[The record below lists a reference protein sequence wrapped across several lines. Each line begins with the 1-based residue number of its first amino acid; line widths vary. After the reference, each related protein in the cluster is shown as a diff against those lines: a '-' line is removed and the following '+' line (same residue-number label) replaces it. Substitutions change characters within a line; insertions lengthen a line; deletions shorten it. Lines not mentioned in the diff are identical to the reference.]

1 MFGFVEIINNRG
13 EWPSTFYLLEDYGRL
28 YIRDKDCLLRKKIS
42 KYTPKSGSVL
52 VSWEDRHSEEH
63 LTMSV

>member
-28 YIRDKDCLLRKKIS
+28 YIRDKDCLLRKK
-42 KYTPKSGSVL
+42 KSINALPRVEVCS
-52 VSWEDRHSEEH
+52 
-63 LTMSV
+63 